1 VARQASLQLEVVG
14 TITDN
19 RCCAP
24 RLSADGSHVMNTV
37 RRLIYGEVLAAI
49 ALVAVGFLALFFFFD
64 LIDELQYIGRNNG
77 VSSASDVY
85 ETRHALLY
93 VALLIPN
100 HLYELLPISVLI
112 GTIFVMARLAQ
123 SSEYTILR
131 TSGLGPWRALKLL
144 LGLGAFFVALSF
156 AVGDYVAPASE
167 RLAQLLK
174 GRYQDKIT
182 VGQTGAWLKE
192 KKANSSYIV
201 NVKELL
207 PTNGMR
213 GVQIFEF
220 NAKGLITSTTQ
231 APLATFLDRQTWSLQ
246 SPVRTDFLVP
256 STPDATVAASAA
268 QTGGRVTRT
277 TQATATWQTELSP
290 EMVSVALL
298 KPERMGTI
306 DLYNYV
312 RHLDANGQTAQ
323 RYEIEFWKKVFY
335 PLSCFVMV
343 MLARPFAYLH
353 FRSGGI
359 AGYVFA
365 GVMIGISFFLL
376 NNVFGYIGNLRSWT
390 PWLAA
395 ATPGLIYMTVSLGAF
410 GWLVLRR

>member
-1 VARQASLQLEVVG
+1 MK
-14 TITDN
+14 TI
-19 RCCAP
+19 
-24 RLSADGSHVMNTV
+24 
-37 RRLIYGEVLAAI
+37 RRLIYGEVVAAI
-49 ALVAVGFLALFFFFD
+49 GLVALGFLALFFFFD
-64 LIDELQYIGRNNG
+64 LVDELQYLGKSNG
-77 VSSASDVY
+77 VGGGEIY
-85 ETRHALLY
+85 QIRHALLY
-93 VALLIPN
+93 VTLLVPN
-100 HLYELLPISVLI
+100 HLYELMPISVLI

-144 LGLGAFFVALSF
+144 LMLGAIFVVFSF
-156 AVGDYVAPASE
+156 AVGDYLAPPSE
-167 RLAQLLK
+167 RAAQLLK
-174 GRYQDKIT
+174 ARYQGKIT

-192 KKANSSYIV
+192 KQAYNTYVV
-201 NVKELL
+201 NVKELS
-207 PTNGMR
+207 PENEMR
-213 GVQIFEF
+213 GVQVFEF
-220 NAKGLITSTTQ
+220 DNRGQVVSTTEAPVAEFSTSDAWVMKTALRAEFEVTSGTSTAGPGSPPQ
-231 APLATFLDRQTWSLQ
+231 AAK
-246 SPVRTDFLVP
+246 
-256 STPDATVAASAA
+256 VA
-268 QTGGRVTRT
+268 RT
-277 TQATATWQTELSP
+277 TVQNFRWPTEITA

-306 DLYNYV
+306 DLFNYV

-335 PLSCFVMV
+335 PLSCLVMV
-343 MLARPFAYLH
+343 ILALPFAYLH

-376 NNVFGYIGNLRSWT
+376 NNVFGYIGNLNNWK

-395 ATPGLIYMTVSLGAF
+395 ATPGLMYMAVSLGAF